1 VNSSTYSQK
10 LNEINRQNK
19 HLMKEQMPVFI
30 KSGSD
35 EKYKTELLGVTNSAA
50 ITAAGFIFLTLATFI
65 TNVLITRTLGASDYG
80 LYVLATRV
88 LEILILIAA
97 LGFTPTIIRQVSFF
111 QAREEYKLVKGI
123 VVYSAKVLLLFSFLV
138 LAVSLAFSNL
148 IAQSLFWRPELAV
161 LIRILAVSVPFSVLA
176 TAFVSSLNGLKK
188 IRHTVLISKFMLPSL
203 FLVITAVVIVAG
215 RGIEGIIWAHLAFA
229 AASLLIAWFYLN
241 RLFFSKYADVKPH
254 VAKRELWNFSVP
266 MYFNQFF
273 NTAVRI
279 LPVFVMGYY
288 LPDSEIGVFNVGFR
302 LALLVSAALGAFH
315 LIFAP
320 LMAELYSVKDFSMI
334 SRLYKTITKW
344 IFSASLLVFGAIIL
358 YYEPLLGIFGYEFRA
373 GGLILL
379 ILAAGELSN
388 ASVGLAGNL
397 LIMGGRPGLSLT
409 NSILAFALVLT
420 LCLILIPGSGATGA
434 AIAAAIS
441 VAFVNMLRVVELK
454 ILDNIHPFKI
464 SFLKPLLASV
474 AAAAGV
480 FLFNK
485 FILMNEFLQMATGML
500 MFGILFLLLNWLL
513 KPDEEDLFILNRIGA
528 AIKKRSK

>member
-1 VNSSTYSQK
+1 
-10 LNEINRQNK
+10 
-19 HLMKEQMPVFI
+19 MKEQKPASVT
-30 KSGSD
+30 SGSD
-35 EKYKTELLGVTNSAA
+35 EKYKTELLGVTKSAA
-50 ITAAGFIFLTLATFI
+50 ITAAGFIFLTLATFT
-65 TNVLITRTLGASDYG
+65 TNILITRTLGASDYG

-88 LEILILIAA
+88 LEVLILLAT
-97 LGFTPTIIRQVSFF
+97 LGFAPTIIRQVSFY
-111 QAREEYKLVKGI
+111 QARDDYSLVKGI
-123 VVYSAKVLLLFSFLV
+123 IVYSAKVLLLASILV
-138 LAVSLAFSNL
+138 VAVSLVLSKL
-148 IAQSLFWRPELAV
+148 MAQSLFGRPELAV
-161 LIRILAVSVPFSVLA
+161 FIRILAVSVPFSVLA

-188 IRHTVLISKFMLPSL
+188 IRHTVLVSKFMFPLL
-203 FLVITAVVIVAG
+203 FLAIIAVVIVAG
-215 RGIEGIIWAHLAFA
+215 WGVEGMIWAHAAFA
-229 AASLLIAWFYLN
+229 LASLLIAWFYLN
-241 RLFFSKYADVKPH
+241 RLFFSKHTNVGRR
-254 VAKRELWNFSVP
+254 VIKRELWKFSVP

-320 LMAELYSVKDFSMI
+320 LMAELYSVKDSAMI

-344 IFSASLLVFGAIIL
+344 IFSASLMVFGIIVL

-397 LIMGGRPGLSLT
+397 LIMGGRPRLSLI
-409 NSILAFALVLT
+409 NSIVTFALVLT
-420 LCLILIPGSGATGA
+420 LCLILIPRSGATGA

-441 VAFVNMLRVVELK
+441 VAFVNMLRVAELIVLEK
-454 ILDNIHPFKI
+454 MHPFRI

-474 AAAAGV
+474 AAFAIVFGFNKYIMLNEYLQMAAGV
-480 FLFNK
+480 MMFAATFLFLNY
-485 FILMNEFLQMATGML
+485 
-500 MFGILFLLLNWLL
+500 LLRL
-513 KPDEEDLFILNRIGA
+513 DEEDIFIVNRIGA
-528 AIKKRSK
+528 VLKRNDR